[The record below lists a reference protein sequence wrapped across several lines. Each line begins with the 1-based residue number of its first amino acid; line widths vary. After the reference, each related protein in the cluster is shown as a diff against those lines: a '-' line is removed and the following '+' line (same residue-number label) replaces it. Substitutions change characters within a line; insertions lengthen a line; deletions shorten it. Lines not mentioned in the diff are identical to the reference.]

1 MAFILRASGTHTDS
15 LTRLKMEIPQMRH
28 IQKKSALN
36 LLLTVLIVAAPIACV
51 GQAARAQSTCGL
63 SWRLGT
69 AQGPGGYEICFDEA
83 RQRTVIFWEGK
94 TLEWDGVSWTTVS
107 QSGPPARGA
116 AALVYD
122 PTGQRCLLFGG
133 YSNNG
138 VLKDLWSWN
147 GSIWTQLASAPS
159 NASGRGDFAMA
170 FDRARNRL
178 VVHGGYQG
186 SGGSLLGDTLEWDA
200 ATNSWQR
207 WATGAIGLRYAHRMA
222 FDEARNQIIL
232 HGGFYFTN
240 KADTWGWNGSA
251 WTQLSTS
258 GPARYVF
265 GMTYDSARQQVV
277 LHGGTTCCGEVEY
290 GSTWRWNG
298 TSWAQCPNTG
308 PARGYINM
316 AYDRVRDVL
325 VIPGGMGPTPSGRAY
340 IPETWELPMSQQP
353 SVRMVPQQYTTI
365 QGAVNASMDG
375 DIVQVSDGTY
385 VESIDLLGKR
395 IVVRS
400 SNRFG
405 ATISAPSATR
415 SVIAN
420 KGESNQSKLVGFRI
434 SPSGTTG
441 GGALVQSNVIFDGC
455 QFNGCSNETGGGAL
469 VTGGSPTFLACD
481 FNNCFAPGS
490 ASLLYG
496 GGGAIR
502 SVGASPTIDHCE
514 FLECR
519 SNQNAAVL
527 MQEGGGSALVRNS
540 LIVRELGTPSTA
552 TAMYTTNSTLTVEAC
567 LFQGLREG
575 AIFGW
580 SPFTVRDTVFSHI
593 NSNSVLD
600 IRFGQTTLE
609 RCSIERCITASYLFQ
624 VTYSGTYALRDTN
637 VCQPTAPIFQGP
649 WTDLGGNNLNAS
661 CPCAFDL
668 DNDGAVSGGD
678 LALLLVEWESL
689 PGPSSRGD
697 LTGDGDVDATD
708 LTVLLTAWGSCS

>member
-1 MAFILRASGTHTDS
+1 
-15 LTRLKMEIPQMRH
+15 MRYTLN
-28 IQKKSALN
+28 SSLN
-36 LLLTVLIVAAPIACV
+36 LLRTVLIVAAVFACV
-51 GQAARAQSTCGL
+51 VQTAQAQSTCGL

-83 RQRTVIFWEGK
+83 RGKTVIFWDGK

-122 PTGQRCLLFGG
+122 PAGQRCLLFGG

-147 GSIWTQLASAPS
+147 GSVWTQLATAPS

-200 ATNSWQR
+200 ATNTWQR
-207 WATGAIGLRYAHRMA
+207 WASGAIGLRYAHRMA

-232 HGGFYFTN
+232 HGGYYFTN
-240 KADTWGWNGSA
+240 KNDTWGWNGSA

-298 TSWAQCPNTG
+298 SSWTECPNAG

-316 AYDRVRDVL
+316 AYDRVRDVM

-340 IPETWELPMSQQP
+340 IPETWELPMSPQP
-353 SVRMVPQQYTTI
+353 SIRLVPSQYPTI
-365 QGAVNASMDG
+365 QSAVDTSIDG
-375 DIVQVSDGTY
+375 DIIQVSDGSY
-385 VESIDLLGKR
+385 LESVNLRGKS

-400 SNRFG
+400 NNRFG
-405 ATISAPSATR
+405 ATISAPPAAR
-415 SVIAN
+415 SVIATSD
-420 KGESNQSKLVGFRI
+420 EPSRSRVVGFRI
-434 SPSGTTG
+434 ARSGSTG
-441 GGALVQSNVIFDGC
+441 GGAQVQSNVTFDGC
-455 QFNGCSNETGGGAL
+455 AFTDCSNETGGGVL
-469 VTGGSPTFLACD
+469 ITGGAPTLLACD
-481 FNNCFAPGS
+481 FDNCFAAGS
-490 ASLLYG
+490 SSLLYG

-502 SVGASPTIDHCE
+502 SVGASPVISYCE
-514 FLECR
+514 FRECR

-527 MQEGGGSALVRNS
+527 MQEGGGTAMLRNS
-540 LIVRELGTPSTA
+540 VIARDTNTPITA
-552 TAMYTTNSTLTVEAC
+552 TAVYTTGSSLTVENC
-567 LFQGLREG
+567 LFSGLRET

-580 SPFTVRDTVFSHI
+580 SPFTVRDTTFIHI
-593 NSNSVLD
+593 SSDAILD
-600 IRFGQTTLE
+600 IRFGQTLLE
-609 RCSIERCITASYLFQ
+609 RCSIERCSTASYLFR

-661 CPCAFDL
+661 CPCRFDL
-668 DNDGAVSGGD
+668 NGDGIVNGTD
-678 LALLLVEWESL
+678 LSVLLVEWGSA
-689 PGPSSRGD
+689 PGQNPQAD

-708 LTVLLTAWGSCS
+708 LSVILSAWGSCS